1 MAINRALL
9 FLFCFLAIANTEA
22 TFKKYPPLGR
32 SSFPKDFVFGAG
44 SAAYQY
50 EGGAFIDGKA
60 DSIWDTFTHQHPEGK
75 VSGGVNALGV
85 KYYNNLINEILAKGM
100 IPYVTIF
107 HWDLPQALED
117 EYEGFRNKK
126 IVDDFLDY
134 AEFLFKTFGD
144 RVKHWFTLNEPYTY
158 SYYGYGTGTMPP
170 GRCSNY
176 IGTCA
181 AGDSSTEP
189 YIVTHHLIL
198 AHGATPYQRGQIGVA
213 LVTAWIV
220 PSTLTS
226 KSERAA
232 QRALDFMVGWFLH
245 PMTYGD
251 YPMTVQALAGKRV
264 PKFTAEETVMLQKS
278 YDFLGVNYYT
288 AFFASNV
295 LFYNNVNI
303 SVTTDNHANL
313 TSVKDNGVAIGQ
325 ATALNWLY
333 VYPKGIEDLM
343 LYLKDNYGNP
353 PIYITENGIAEANN
367 DKLPVQEALKDNDR
381 IEYLYSHLFYLSKA
395 IKAGVNVKGYFVWS
409 FMDDFEWDAGF
420 TIRFGMYYIDYKNGL
435 KRYPKYSAYWYKKF
449 LQT

>member
-1 MAINRALL
+1 
-9 FLFCFLAIANTEA
+9 
-22 TFKKYPPLGR
+22 
-32 SSFPKDFVFGAG
+32 
-44 SAAYQY
+44 
-50 EGGAFIDGKA
+50 
-60 DSIWDTFTHQHPEGK
+60 
-75 VSGGVNALGV
+75 
-85 KYYNNLINEILAKGM
+85 
-100 IPYVTIF
+100 
-107 HWDLPQALED
+107 
-117 EYEGFRNKK
+117 
-126 IVDDFLDY
+126 
-134 AEFLFKTFGD
+134 
-144 RVKHWFTLNEPYTY
+144 
-158 SYYGYGTGTMPP
+158 
-170 GRCSNY
+170 
-176 IGTCA
+176 
-181 AGDSSTEP
+181 
-189 YIVTHHLIL
+189 
-198 AHGATPYQRGQIGVA
+198 
-213 LVTAWIV
+213 TAWIV

-251 YPMTVQALAGKRV
+251 YPTTVQALVGKRV
-264 PKFTAEETVMLQKS
+264 PKFTVEETAMLQKS

-295 LFYNNVNI
+295 MFYNNVNI

-325 ATALNWLY
+325 ETALNWLY

-367 DKLPVQEALKDNDR
+367 DKLPVREALKDNDR

-395 IKAGVNVKGYFVWS
+395 IKAGVNVKGYFMWS
-409 FMDDFEWDAGF
+409 FLDDFEWDAGF